1 MTQSAL
7 ADLRVVELGNFISAA
22 YAAKLMADLGAE
34 VVKIEPPG
42 IGDESRRHG
51 PFPDDIPDAEKSGLH
66 IYLNTNKLGVTLD
79 VSKHRGRDLF
89 LRLVK
94 DADVVVE
101 NNHPSRLSGL
111 GLDFEALAAV
121 NPALIVTSITPF
133 GQQGPYRDWKAHAIN
148 VMAASGQMFRMGD
161 PERPPLN
168 GPLSRANY
176 MGAYNAASATM
187 VAVLARAMTGR
198 GQHVDISEAQCIAT
212 FVAHQDVLLNYK
224 AGVPVQGRSGQRMR
238 RATYPAE
245 VMPCKDG
252 HMFFQLVREDF
263 QNKFFEE
270 ALGAPDWWKDNPRYH
285 DWAAMGRD
293 YPEEVDGKVAPWFMA
308 RTKKEIWDLCRKI
321 RVPVHPMQ
329 TIQDQLDSD
338 HLAER
343 QYLVEVEVPG
353 GMKVRVPGAPWKLAR
368 TPWAMR
374 RPSAP
379 RLGEHNRLVYGE
391 RLGLTESE
399 LAELA
404 AEGVV

>member
-1 MTQSAL
+1 
-7 ADLRVVELGNFISAA
+7 
-22 YAAKLMADLGAE
+22 
-34 VVKIEPPG
+34 
-42 IGDESRRHG
+42 
-51 PFPDDIPDAEKSGLH
+51 
-66 IYLNTNKLGVTLD
+66 
-79 VSKHRGRDLF
+79 
-89 LRLVK
+89 
-94 DADVVVE
+94 
-101 NNHPSRLSGL
+101 
-111 GLDFEALAAV
+111 
-121 NPALIVTSITPF
+121 
-133 GQQGPYRDWKAHAIN
+133 
-148 VMAASGQMFRMGD
+148 
-161 PERPPLN
+161 
-168 GPLSRANY
+168 
-176 MGAYNAASATM
+176 MGA
-187 VAVLARAMTGR
+187 
-198 GQHVDISEAQCIAT
+198 
-212 FVAHQDVLLNYK
+212 
-224 AGVPVQGRSGQRMR
+224 
-238 RATYPAE
+238 PA
-245 VMPCKDG
+245 
-252 HMFFQLVREDF
+252 
-263 QNKFFEE
+263 
-270 ALGAPDWWKDNPRYH
+270 WWKDNPRYH

-293 YPEEVDGKVAPWFMA
+293 YPEEVDEKVAPWFMA